1 MPMSLVREAKAEA
14 ARRGTTLTTLI
25 ADALARG
32 LQLRGKGG
40 DPLDNDVELAMK
52 WYARN
57 RPRLVRRYNGQF
69 VAILG
74 RRVLDHDRD
83 FGALA
88 ERVFKRVGVRSV
100 FMPRVQPRLASSRV
114 RSACTCGRSDAF
126 RREAPLHLMMKG
138 GTRPRR
144 SCP

>member
-1 MPMSLVREAKAEA
+1 MPTSLVREAKAEA
-14 ARRGTTLTTLI
+14 ARRGTTLATLI

-57 RPRLVRRYNGQF
+57 RPRLVRRYNGQL

-74 RRVLDHDRD
+74 RRVLDHDRH
-83 FGALA
+83 FGAPA
-88 ERVFKRVGVRSV
+88 DRA
-100 FMPRVQPRLASSRV
+100 VQPVGLPPASNPRLQPRA
-114 RSACTCGRSDAF
+114 
-126 RREAPLHLMMKG
+126 G
-138 GTRPRR
+138 GV
-144 SCP
+144 

>member
-1 MPMSLVREAKAEA
+1 MSMSRESTTLYLRGMPTSLVREAKAEA
-14 ARRGTTLTTLI
+14 ARRGTTLATLI

-40 DPLDNDVELAMK
+40 DPLDNDVEVAMK

-100 FMPRVQPRLASSRV
+100 FMPRVQPREERVHV
-114 RSACTCGRSDAF
+114 RS
-126 RREAPLHLMMKG
+126 
-138 GTRPRR
+138 PRR
-144 SCP
+144 VSA

>member
-1 MPMSLVREAKAEA
+1 MTTLVISVSMPRESTTLYLRGMPTSLVREAKAEA

-32 LQLRGKGG
+32 LQLRGKSG

-100 FMPRVQPRLASSRV
+100 FMPRVQSREERVHV
-114 RSACTCGRSDAF
+114 RS
-126 RREAPLHLMMKG
+126 
-138 GTRPRR
+138 PRR
-144 SCP
+144 VSA

>member
-1 MPMSLVREAKAEA
+1 MPRESTTLYLRGMPTSLVREAKAEA
-14 ARRGTTLTTLI
+14 ARRGTTLATLI

-83 FGALA
+83 FGALEEA
-88 ERVFKRVGVRSV
+88 VFKWGGVCAL
-100 FMPRVQPRLASSRV
+100 FMHRVQ
-114 RSACTCGRSDAF
+114 
-126 RREAPLHLMMKG
+126 RRWE
-138 GTRPRR
+138 R
-144 SCP
+144 

>member
-1 MPMSLVREAKAEA
+1 MEKVKGAEWHLIGHLQTNKVRVASGRFALIQSVDS
-14 ARRGTTLTTLI
+14 RRI

-100 FMPRVQPRLASSRV
+100 FMPRVQPREERVHV
-114 RSACTCGRSDAF
+114 RSL
-126 RREAPLHLMMKG
+126 RRVSA
-138 GTRPRR
+138 
-144 SCP
+144 